1 MLIGRL
7 GFKNNMTSSLRFT
20 IANQKDV
27 TDMLAITTDGTLH
40 TLQPL
45 DRETRD
51 VYRLTVIAEYNKG
64 EFQ

>member
-1 MLIGRL
+1 
-7 GFKNNMTSSLRFT
+7 MTSSLRFT